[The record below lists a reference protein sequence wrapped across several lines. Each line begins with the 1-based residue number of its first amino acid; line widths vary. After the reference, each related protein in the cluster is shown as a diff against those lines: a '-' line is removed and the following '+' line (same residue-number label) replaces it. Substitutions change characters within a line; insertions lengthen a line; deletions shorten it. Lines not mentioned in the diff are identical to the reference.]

1 MLSSRQAS
9 VASRE
14 GEEGDDDIEV
24 VGIGMQGYAV
34 PIADGRVELVKKLV
48 CDGVT
53 GREVRRTD
61 G

>member
-1 MLSSRQAS
+1 MLSSREAS

-14 GEEGDDDIEV
+14 GEEGDNEV
-24 VGIGMQGYAV
+24 EGVGIGMQGYAV

-48 CDGVT
+48 CDRVM
-53 GREVRRTD
+53 GREVKRTD